1 MITILLKNHLKRNRI
16 SNFKITAKNFFGF
29 LALLVL
35 SILLLFLFGFV
46 IYSLTDTF
54 YRLDLEDVYLTVV
67 FFILLIVLTLYEII
81 NIIKQL
87 YQNSDNDIYLKLP
100 IKKEELF
107 ISKVIFIYLQQ
118 LLVTFIFLGVT
129 AGVYGIVSH
138 VGFIYYLKLFVIALF
153 LPLLPLSLASLL
165 SIPVSY
171 LLRVFKKNRYLLLL
185 GILLVLGAF
194 FFLYISFIN
203 IALKFINLTG
213 TSETSNILHL
223 IPEIKASIKY
233 LNISGIFYKMLI
245 GNNFF
250 LNFIYI
256 LLAIIVLSIG
266 SFYLLKHFYF
276 KTLSSQQ
283 ERTSFKAKK
292 IVKTKGT
299 YATIFTKEMKMLA
312 RNPNLAFQAII
323 MNILMPVFVILTI
336 KLTDEAGRLAVGEEI
351 VPGITILTILIFI
364 LLANGFQGTIV
375 SREKKAYYLSKIIP
389 VKPFKQ
395 IFARLSFGLILSALM
410 LTVSTILI
418 VSFKF
423 ISTGE
428 AIFVYLMSLVFLIGY
443 TFSAVSRDY
452 KNPQLTSNE
461 GGLDEGV
468 NMFNTLLEGL
478 LVAVFLGIVKIVV
491 PYFVKLFPHMRTW
504 RSKKEFKYIGYISIS
519 LTDKMVYN
527 ILYGIIFITIGIY
540 TLISILRLRKAVKKV

>member
-1 MITILLKNHLKRNRI
+1 M
-16 SNFKITAKNFFGF
+16 KINAKNLFGF
-29 LALLVL
+29 LALSILTLVL
-35 SILLLFLFGFV
+35 LSLFGFI

-54 YRLDLEDVYLTVV
+54 YRLDLEDVYLTAI
-67 FFILLIVLTLYEII
+67 FFILLIVLTLYELV

-87 YQNSDNDIYLKLP
+87 YQNDDNDIYLKLP

-107 ISKVIFIYLQQ
+107 ISKILYIYLQQ

-129 AGVYGIVSH
+129 AGVFGIVSRLG
-138 VGFIYYLKLFVIALF
+138 VSYYLKLSVIGLI
-153 LPLLPLSLASLL
+153 LPLLPLSIASLL
-165 SIPVSY
+165 SIPASY
-171 LLRVFKKNRYLLLL
+171 LLRVFKKNRTLLLL
-185 GILLVLGAF
+185 GIFLMLGAF
-194 FFLYISFIN
+194 FFAYISFIK
-203 IALKFINLTG
+203 IVLKFISLTG
-213 TSETSNILHL
+213 DSNTSNIIHL
-223 IPEIKASIKY
+223 IPEIKGSIKY
-233 LNISGIFYKMLI
+233 LNISGLFYKMLMS
-245 GNNFF
+245 G
-250 LNFIYI
+250 NFILYFTYI
-256 LLAIIVLSIG
+256 MIAIIILSIG
-266 SFYLLKHFYF
+266 SFFLLKHFYF
-276 KTLSSQQ
+276 KELSSQQ
-283 ERTSFKAKK
+283 ERTDFSAKRIVKAK
-292 IVKTKGT
+292 GT
-299 YATIFTKEMKMLA
+299 FSSILSKEMKMLS
-312 RNPNLAFQAII
+312 RNPNLAFQAIV
-323 MNILMPVFVILTI
+323 MNVLMPVFVILTI

>member
-1 MITILLKNHLKRNRI
+1 MIRILLKNHLKRNRI
-16 SNFKITAKNFFGF
+16 SNFKITAKNLFGF
-29 LALLVL
+29 LALLIL
-35 SILLLFLFGFV
+35 SLSLLSLFGFI

-87 YQNSDNDIYLKLP
+87 YQSSDNDIYLKLP
-100 IKKEELF
+100 VKKEELF
-107 ISKVIFIYLQQ
+107 VSKVIFIYLQQ
-118 LLVTFIFLGVT
+118 LLVSFVFLGVT
-129 AGVYGIVSH
+129 AGVFGIVSH
-138 VGFIYYLKLFVIALF
+138 LGFSYYLKLVVIALV

-165 SIPVSY
+165 SVPVSY
-171 LLRVFKKNRYLLLL
+171 LQRVFKKNRYLLLL
-185 GILLVLGAF
+185 GILLILGAF

-203 IALKFINLTG
+203 IVLKFINLTG

-223 IPEIKASIKY
+223 IPEIRASIKY
-233 LNISGIFYKMLI
+233 LNISGLFYKMLI

-250 LNFIYI
+250 INFTYI
-256 LLAIIVLSIG
+256 VLAIIVLAVG
-266 SFYLLKHFYF
+266 SFFLLKYFYF
-276 KTLSSQQ
+276 KALSSQQ
-283 ERTSFKAKK
+283 ERTSFSAKK
-292 IVKTKGT
+292 IVKVKGT
-299 YATIFTKEMKMLA
+299 YATIFSKEMKMLL
-312 RNPNLAFQAII
+312 RNPNLAFQAIV

-336 KLTDEAGRLAVGEEI
+336 MLTDEAGRLAVGEEI

-395 IFARLSFGLILSALM
+395 IFARLSFGLILSAVM
-410 LTVSTILI
+410 LTITTILI
-418 VSFKF
+418 IAFDF
-423 ISTGE
+423 INAGE
-428 AIFVYLMSLVFLIGY
+428 AIFVYFMSLAFLIGY
-443 TFSAVSRDY
+443 TFNAVSRDY

-478 LVAVFLGIVKIVV
+478 LVAVFLGLVKIIV
-491 PYFVKLFPHMRTW
+491 PYFVKLFPITRT
-504 RSKKEFKYIGYISIS
+504 FKILGFIYISI
-519 LTDKMVYN
+519 TEKRAYN
-527 ILYGIIFITIGIY
+527 MLYAVIFLTIGLY
-540 TLISILRLRKAVKKV
+540 ALISALRLRKAVKRV